1 MIAFIDPSEQAAAA
15 ERGQTPPADQP
26 TTPSGLFPCGPIVN
40 SHGIQDWI
48 DSGHTD
54 PNFDEVERILEIGT
68 ALFRHLAGDWG
79 DLDAEDTE
87 SNNDALQDGSR
98 LFSAYQLERAGKIWI
113 ITEAADDAGN
123 RAATTILFPSE
134 Y

>member
-1 MIAFIDPSEQAAAA
+1 MIAFNDPTEQAAIAA
-15 ERGQTPPADQP
+15 ERGQSPADQP
-26 TTPSGLFPCGPIVN
+26 TTPSGLFPCGLICN
-40 SHGIQDWI
+40 SAGVQDWI
-48 DSGHTD
+48 NSGATD
-54 PNFDEVERILEIGT
+54 PNFDEVERIIEIGT

-79 DLDAEDTE
+79 DLDTEDTE
-87 SNNDALQDGSR
+87 SNNEALQDGSR

-113 ITEAADDAGN
+113 ITEAADSQGE

>member
-1 MIAFIDPSEQAAAA
+1 MIAFNDSTEQAATAA
-15 ERGQTPPADQP
+15 ERGQAPADQP
-26 TTPSGLFPCGPIVN
+26 TTPSGLFPCGQIVN
-40 SHGIQDWI
+40 SAGIQDWI
-48 DSGHTD
+48 DSGTTD

-87 SNNDALQDGSR
+87 SNNEALRDGSR

-113 ITEAADDAGN
+113 ITEAANDDGQ
-123 RAATTILFPSE
+123 RAATTILFPHE